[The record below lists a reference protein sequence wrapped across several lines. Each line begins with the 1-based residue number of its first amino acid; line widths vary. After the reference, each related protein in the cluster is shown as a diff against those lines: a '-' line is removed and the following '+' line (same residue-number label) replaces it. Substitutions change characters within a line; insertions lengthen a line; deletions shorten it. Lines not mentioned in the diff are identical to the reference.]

1 LLAGVAFNGM
11 QSFVYAIGAHSY
23 PTYVRGAGVGSAQTI
38 SRIGG
43 VLGGLAAGAFF
54 GLRPQPPVS
63 NFFYAVA
70 MLDIVL
76 VLSYFMLRTHI
87 PPNPEHLRGTQQ

>member
-1 LLAGVAFNGM
+1 
-11 QSFVYAIGAHSY
+11 
-23 PTYVRGAGVGSAQTI
+23 VGSAQTI

-63 NFFYAVA
+63 TFFYAVGT
-70 MLDIVL
+70 MDIVL
-76 VLSYFMLRTHI
+76 VLSYYLLRTHI
-87 PPNPEHLRGTQQ
+87 PPNPDHLRGTRQ